1 MAGADLNFSDVA
13 KLARASVSGDEAALD
28 MFSWKGAPLKM
39 GPQEGLAF
47 YISTADGRRRTG
59 QSVFVD
65 PLLFFNL
72 YLCASR
78 M

>member
-65 PLLFFNL
+65 PLLFF
-72 YLCASR
+72 
-78 M
+78 